1 MVEITKELIEI
12 AYKEANENY
21 KIENGMNDIS
31 IQKAINNMINA
42 GWNKTGAKWT
52 MPIFNAL
59 MNGECYYR
67 TMSKLQTE
75 TFLNNILNDYGMDN
89 LKQALKSVEKH
100 LEYYKTKYKKEMPG
114 IQEIYNKFLLKTIR
128 TW

>member
-1 MVEITKELIEI
+1 LIEI

-21 KIENGMNDIS
+21 KIENGMNDIN

-52 MPIFNAL
+52 LPIFNAL
-59 MNGECYYR
+59 MSGECYYR

-75 TFLNNILNDYGMDN
+75 IFLDNILNDHGMDI
-89 LKQALKSVEKH
+89 LKQALQSVEKH
-100 LEYYKTKYKKEMPG
+100 LEYIQNKIQKEMPG